1 MSRIFLIGYMG
12 SGKSAMGKLLADK
25 LGLTFI
31 DLDAYIEN
39 KYRRTIANIFADE
52 GETAFREMEKNCL
65 HEVSDFE
72 DVVIATGGGA
82 PCFFDNMEHMNSCG
96 ETIYLRLTPEH
107 LVQRLSSSKA
117 GVRPLLQNKK
127 GNELLQQITELLK
140 IREPFYM
147 QAQLIIEGS
156 DEEIERQI
164 KLLDSLA

>member
-1 MSRIFLIGYMG
+1 MG
-12 SGKSAMGKLLADK
+12 SGKSAMGRLLANK

-52 GETAFREMEKNCL
+52 GEAVFREMEKNCL

-72 DVVIATGGGA
+72 DIVIATGGGA
-82 PCFFDNMEHMNSCG
+82 PCFFDNMEYMNGCG

-107 LVQRLSSSKA
+107 LAKRLSTSKA
-117 GVRPLLQNKK
+117 GVRPLLQNKT
-127 GNELLQQITELLK
+127 GDELLEHITGLLK
-140 IREPFYM
+140 AREPFYM
-147 QAQLIIEGS
+147 QAKRIIEGS

-164 KLLDSLA
+164 KMLEY